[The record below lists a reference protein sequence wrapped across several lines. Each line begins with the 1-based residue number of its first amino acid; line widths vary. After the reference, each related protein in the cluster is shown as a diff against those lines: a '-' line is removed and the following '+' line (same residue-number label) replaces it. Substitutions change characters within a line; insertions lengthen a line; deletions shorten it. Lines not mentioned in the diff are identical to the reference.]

1 MLIPPLT
8 QIRLLAGVAKV
19 ELLDGTF
26 EGRRCRTFDY
36 SGCWVRTIG
45 EWEKTYVPAQ
55 IQAIKSLQR
64 KGAWVQGARTQADG
78 LYEQD
83 SVRLLFATKGKK
95 PAKKAQTLEA
105 AGVKTCGDLKAL
117 NDAEMIFI
125 INNNKGLGKAGMVKL
140 RTRVNEAKPGAY
152 DGSSF
157 VDHTCATDPY
167 LSRYGAE
174 GRDAALAAALRKA
187 GQVCITELVI
197 HMATETERV
206 FKGTKHEK
214 TWLFYHDA
222 LTQVGLGLGLGLGA
236 CRV

>member
-83 SVRLLFATKGKK
+83 SIRLLFTKGKV
-95 PAKKAQTLEA
+95 PKKALTLEA

-117 NDAEMIFI
+117 SDADMLII
-125 INNNKGLGKAGMVKL
+125 INTNKGLGKAGMAKL
-140 RTRVNEAKPGAY
+140 RFRVNEAEPGAY
-152 DGSSF
+152 DGSAF
-157 VDHTCATDPY
+157 VDHTRATDPY

-174 GRDAALAAALRKA
+174 GRDAALAAALRKS

-197 HMATETERV
+197 HMVTETERV
-206 FKGTKHEK
+206 FKGTKHEN

-222 LTQVGLGLGLGLGA
+222 LTQVGLGLGLGFGA